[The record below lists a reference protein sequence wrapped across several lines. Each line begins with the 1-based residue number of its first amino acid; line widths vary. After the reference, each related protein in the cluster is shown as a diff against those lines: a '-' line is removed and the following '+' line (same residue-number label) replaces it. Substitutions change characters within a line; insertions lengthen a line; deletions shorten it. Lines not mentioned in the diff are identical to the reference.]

1 MISADDLS
9 FKAVASQSPIYIGPF
24 YDASNA
30 IDRNAATC
38 MRTDQ
43 IGINALYKYTWWMVD
58 LGAVYNIYSVN
69 ILFRKYEGFG
79 MYYYIIYMQLLCVA

>member
-1 MISADDLS
+1 MIFADDLS
-9 FKAVASQSPIYIGPF
+9 FKAVASQSPIYIGPY

-43 IGINALYKYTWWMVD
+43 IGTYALYKYTWWKVD

-69 ILFRKYEGFG
+69 ILFKNYEGFG
-79 MYYYIIYMQLLCVA
+79 MYYYIIYMQYFCVA